1 MKRLIASAV
10 FVAGCGFMVQTKAGV
25 DELGD
30 KQREL
35 AKQEREFKTQ
45 IYWQQVWL
53 QCYTEQYL
61 NCLNNAVN
69 FLDFCKPIGNIGPEC
84 RAQSEQFC
92 NEFVQQQKET
102 VNENANNP

>member
-1 MKRLIASAV
+1 MKRLIAGAV
-10 FVAGCGFMVQTKAGV
+10 FVAGCGFMVQTKAGI

-45 IYWQQVWL
+45 LYWQQVWL

-69 FLDFCKPIGNIGPEC
+69 SLDFCKPINNIGPEC
-84 RAQSEQFC
+84 RTQSEQFC
-92 NEFVQQQKET
+92 NEFIQQQKEK
-102 VNENANNP
+102 VNEKI